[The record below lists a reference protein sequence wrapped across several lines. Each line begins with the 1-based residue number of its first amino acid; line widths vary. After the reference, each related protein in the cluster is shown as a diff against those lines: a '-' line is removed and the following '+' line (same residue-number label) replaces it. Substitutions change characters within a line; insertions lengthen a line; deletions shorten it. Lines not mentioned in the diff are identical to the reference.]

1 MNDGYSTQDQ
11 YSRAN
16 LRTNL
21 DIDLTEKTKLK
32 LNVLGILS
40 ETRTPGANGQGGA
53 NLWDMIYT
61 LPSAAFPAR
70 LENGTWGGS
79 APSPGVIDDKSWVS
93 VISANNVRSWNF
105 V

>member
-1 MNDGYSTQDQ
+1 M
-11 YSRAN
+11 
-16 LRTNL
+16 

-79 APSPGVIDDKSWVS
+79 ATWAGTK
-93 VISANNVRSWNF
+93 N
-105 V
+105 